1 MLCRVLMLTSQ
12 CGGYNMLNEQV
23 LPLLNITGWED
34 TMIEVTLET
43 IQVSLVSSHRI
54 FVLKEAEADRYL
66 PIWIGSC
73 EAEAIKVGA
82 KGIEVRRPLTHDV
95 IVNVINALKAELLH
109 ILISDLADNTFYATL
124 VLSTQE
130 GEVHVDARPS
140 DAVATAVRLGV
151 PIYVAESVMDEAGV
165 MPEQNILDQASADS
179 ENLGVFRDFLSSLDM
194 GDVQDN

>member
-1 MLCRVLMLTSQ
+1 
-12 CGGYNMLNEQV
+12 
-23 LPLLNITGWED
+23 
-34 TMIEVTLET
+34 MIEVTLET

-54 FVLKEAEADRYL
+54 VVLKEAETDRCL
-66 PIWIGSC
+66 PIWIGPC
-73 EAEAIKVGA
+73 EAEAIKVGV
-82 KGIEVRRPLTHDV
+82 KGVEVRRPLTHDV
-95 IVNVINALKAELLH
+95 IVNVIDALRAELLH
-109 ILISDLADNTFYATL
+109 ILISDLAHNTFYATL

-130 GEVHVDARPS
+130 GEVRVDARPS

-194 GDVQDN
+194 ADTQDN

>member
-1 MLCRVLMLTSQ
+1 
-12 CGGYNMLNEQV
+12 
-23 LPLLNITGWED
+23 
-34 TMIEVTLET
+34 
-43 IQVSLVSSHRI
+43 
-54 FVLKEAEADRYL
+54 L
-66 PIWIGSC
+66 PIWIGPC
-73 EAEAIKVGA
+73 EAEAIKVGV

-95 IVNVINALKAELLH
+95 IVNVIEALRAELLH

-130 GEVHVDARPS
+130 GEVRVDARPS

-151 PIYVAESVMDEAGV
+151 PIYVSESVMDEAGV

-194 GDVQDN
+194 GEAQDN

>member
-1 MLCRVLMLTSQ
+1 
-12 CGGYNMLNEQV
+12 
-23 LPLLNITGWED
+23 
-34 TMIEVTLET
+34 MIEVTLET

-54 FVLKEAEADRYL
+54 VVLREAETDRCL
-66 PIWIGSC
+66 PIWIGPC
-73 EAEAIKVGA
+73 EAEAIKVGV

-95 IVNVINALKAELLH
+95 IVNVIEALRAELLH

-130 GEVHVDARPS
+130 GEVRVDARPS

-151 PIYVAESVMDEAGV
+151 PIYVSESVMDEAGV

-194 GDVQDN
+194 GEAQDN

>member
-1 MLCRVLMLTSQ
+1 
-12 CGGYNMLNEQV
+12 
-23 LPLLNITGWED
+23 
-34 TMIEVTLET
+34 MIEVTLET

-54 FVLKEAEADRYL
+54 VVLKEAETDRYL
-66 PIWIGSC
+66 PIWIGPC
-73 EAEAIKVGA
+73 EAEAISVGV
-82 KGIEVRRPLTHDV
+82 KGIEVRRPLAHDV
-95 IVNVINALKAELLH
+95 IVNVIDALRAELLH
-109 ILISDLADNTFYATL
+109 IFISNLTDNTFYATL

-130 GEVHVDARPS
+130 GEVRVDARPS

-194 GDVQDN
+194 GDTQDN